1 MNLENQKYASQTA
14 LIVDDDIDLL
24 EHLKTQL
31 ESLGFNVVQAESQ
44 AEAEQLIAEMTPDLA
59 IFDLMMEYQDS
70 GFILSYKMKKKAP
83 DVPVILISNVTAETG
98 LHFDAATEETR
109 SWAKADII
117 LDKEIRYEQL
127 EREIDRLMKG

>member
-1 MNLENQKYASQTA
+1 MNPENQKYASQTA

-24 EHLKTQL
+24 EHLKIQL
-31 ESLGFNVVQAESQ
+31 ELLGFNVVQAESQ

-98 LHFDAATEETR
+98 LHFDATTEETR